1 MALVNQCGFDA
12 GRTASSEP
20 NQKLFDLLQFEAD
33 MQNTSRDKAH
43 RPDLPFRAGAAHQ
56 KKYAISVR
64 DSHLV
69 EYTAARAQ
77 QNPSWRAPANR
88 VYSQSFGVRTE
99 MT

>member
-43 RPDLPFRAGAAHQ
+43 RRALPARPEAARL
-56 KKYAISVR
+56 KKYVISAR
-64 DSHLV
+64 DSRFA
-69 EYTAARAQ
+69 EYTAVRAQ
-77 QNPSWRAPANR
+77 QNPSWRHSSNR
-88 VYSQSFGVRTE
+88 VFPRDFEVRAE

>member
-43 RPDLPFRAGAAHQ
+43 RPDLSFRAGAAHQ

-64 DSHLV
+64 DSLLV